1 MSLMRQVA
9 LIWLIMPA
17 FASDPALIA
26 SLSGHVT
33 GATRQGKRAAVS
45 RLDWLSAG
53 TILQTDAKS
62 RVTVLWSNGRRF
74 ELGPAARATIEPTGP
89 SNLTGPFHELAPL
102 PPIPKLAPLEI
113 HTDTAAVTR
122 FRGGNKIA
130 DLCPGQGMAALAGSV
145 KLGFRK
151 VSGADVY
158 QIVLEDE
165 EGDHLLDERTAFTE
179 IASPALQPGSHY
191 SWRVRALGA
200 SGVIAEDQVSFVT
213 LSAEQAKARQ
223 AFAEGLRRAIEP
235 AAALALLAEVDFE
248 SGLVRE
254 AIDGFHAAL
263 QLEPRDAAIQRNLDR
278 ARSTLAGK

>member
-1 MSLMRQVA
+1 MSLLRQVA

-89 SNLTGPFHELAPL
+89 SNLTGPVHELEPL
-102 PPIPKLAPLEI
+102 PPIPKPAPLEI
-113 HTDTAAVTR
+113 GTETVAVTR
-122 FRGGNKIA
+122 FRSGAKIGA
-130 DLCPGQGMAALAGSV
+130 LCPGQGMAALAGAV
-145 KLGFRK
+145 KLSFRN
-151 VSGADVY
+151 VSGADAY
-158 QIVLEDE
+158 QIVMEDE
-165 EGDHLLDERTAFTE
+165 DGDRLLDERTASTE
-179 IASPALQPGSHY
+179 ISSPALQPGSHY
-191 SWRVRALGA
+191 SWRVRAFGA
-200 SGVIAEDQVSFVT
+200 AGVLAEDWAGFVT
-213 LSAEQAKARQ
+213 LSEEQAKTRQ
-223 AFAEGLRRAIEP
+223 AFADELRKTMEP
-235 AAALALLAEVDFE
+235 STALALLAEVDVE

-254 AIDGFHAAL
+254 AIEGFHAAL
-263 QLEPRDAAIQRNLDR
+263 QLEPQDAAIKRNLDR
-278 ARSTLAGK
+278 AQSALDGK